1 MCTVLSHF
9 ARQVK
14 DGAFGWIVLMFI
26 EGGELEML
34 GAIGILLFILWMV
47 GLLTAHT
54 FGGVIH
60 VLLVMALVVFVIR
73 LVQGRRVV

>member
-1 MCTVLSHF
+1 MHSALALRPASERWRFRLDRSH
-9 ARQVK
+9 V
-14 DGAFGWIVLMFI
+14 I